1 MVGRKG
7 FFLSLETLNGYTREA
22 MEYALLLSV
31 LNSGMVDAFR
41 NQLLLGLTVQAAL
54 LLLLL
59 RGEAGLVEVL

>member
-1 MVGRKG
+1 
-7 FFLSLETLNGYTREA
+7 

>member
-1 MVGRKG
+1 MVGRKS

-22 MEYALLLSV
+22 MKYALLLSV